1 MFSMKRPLVLAYFCY
16 LFFSTALKA
25 EVRVNIQL
33 DLPADTII
41 IADSISTHDWGVS
54 QDSFPSGAEGQ
65 IILKIDSSNSSKSKN
80 NKVVAAILAFPFPFG
95 MLGLHRLYL
104 GTKPYIPFVY
114 IGTIGG
120 CFLILPFIDFCTII
134 FSDDETFHSF
144 ENNRKV
150 FMWSH

>member
-1 MFSMKRPLVLAYFCY
+1 MRILFALYAFCCF
-16 LFFSTALKA
+16 FFSSSLKA
-25 EVRVNIQL
+25 NVPKNIQL
-33 DLPADTII
+33 SFRIDTII
-41 IADSISTHDWGVS
+41 IPDTLSETNSPVSDTEVRIIFQADSLADTT
-54 QDSFPSGAEGQ
+54 
-65 IILKIDSSNSSKSKN
+65 KN

-95 MLGLHRLYL
+95 MLGLHRVYL

-134 FSDDETFHSF
+134 FSDDEMFRSF

-150 FMWSH
+150 FMWTH

>member
-1 MFSMKRPLVLAYFCY
+1 MRVVFAYWIFFCLLFSSAIHAKVP
-16 LFFSTALKA
+16 
-25 EVRVNIQL
+25 ENIQISSSI
-33 DLPADTII
+33 DTII
-41 IADSISTHDWGVS
+41 IPDSLSESTVLQSCHEAKDILQADSADT
-54 QDSFPSGAEGQ
+54 
-65 IILKIDSSNSSKSKN
+65 LKKKN

-95 MLGLHRLYL
+95 MLGLHRVYL

-134 FSDDETFHSF
+134 FSDDEMFRSF
-144 ENNRKV
+144 ENNGKV